1 MKSLGVLWLI
11 VFISLMGFGMTAIP
25 FPLVAEQMGASD
37 FWKTF
42 GGAGVFSLFQLLATP
57 LWGRWSDALGRKPI
71 LLFSSLGSMLAF
83 IWLAHADT
91 LISLLVARA
100 FGGIMSGNLSAA
112 FAYAT
117 DVTDVRNRARGLGIV
132 ASAFGVGFAV
142 GPVLGGFLGTGP
154 AGEASLYWPSL
165 VSAGLSLLAV
175 IGTVFLLRES
185 LAPELRRPLRRDAA
199 GSAAAMPARA
209 PVPGPG
215 SVSAPPSTPVPA
227 SATAVAATAATAPR
241 AGAAAGAHAAA
252 AVATGRRASPLAA
265 LGSRPVLAG
274 LIAATLMVSIG
285 GGAMQSVFQ
294 FWGRDLFQ
302 LTLRDVGLQF
312 MAFALLSAVG
322 QAALIGPLARR
333 FGEKPVAIAS
343 IVGVTLGLLLFAA
356 ASHVA
361 MVWFGI
367 LVFGLANG
375 LFLPAVTSLVSF
387 EADANNR
394 GAVMGLFNAASS
406 AGRIIGP
413 AVSGPIYFNVGAAA
427 PFVVSAVLTAVGA
440 LLLRR
445 ARARANAAAAPDAA
459 PPPGGAI
466 G

>member
-1 MKSLGVLWLI
+1 MRPTSW
-11 VFISLMGFGMTAIP
+11 SWT
-25 FPLVAEQMGASD
+25 E
-37 FWKTF
+37 
-42 GGAGVFSLFQLLATP
+42 AG
-57 LWGRWSDALGRKPI
+57 
-71 LLFSSLGSMLAF
+71 
-83 IWLAHADT
+83 
-91 LISLLVARA
+91 RA
-100 FGGIMSGNLSAA
+100 AA
-112 FAYAT
+112 FQCAA
-117 DVTDVRNRARGLGIV
+117 V
-132 ASAFGVGFAV
+132 AADRSR
-142 GPVLGGFLGTGP
+142 
-154 AGEASLYWPSL
+154 
-165 VSAGLSLLAV
+165 AGLLLLAV
-175 IGTVFLLRES
+175 IGTVFLLHES
-185 LAPELRRPLRRDAA
+185 LAPELRRPLRR
-199 GSAAAMPARA
+199 G
-209 PVPGPG
+209 
-215 SVSAPPSTPVPA
+215 
-227 SATAVAATAATAPR
+227 
-241 AGAAAGAHAAA
+241 AAA
-252 AVATGRRASPLAA
+252 AVATDRRASPLAA
-265 LGSRPVLAG
+265 LGARPVLAG

-312 MAFALLSAVG
+312 MVFALLSAVG

-367 LVFGLANG
+367 LIFGLANG

-413 AVSGPIYFNVGAAA
+413 AVSGPIYFNVGAVA
-427 PFVVSAVLTAVGA
+427 PFVVSAVLTALGA
-440 LLLRR
+440 LLLLR
-445 ARARANAAAAPDAA
+445 ARARATTAAAAPDAA
-459 PPPGGAI
+459 SPPGGAI